1 LEAQLT
7 AALQAV
13 AALQARVQS
22 LEERLAVAESRLKKN
37 STNSDK
43 PPSSDGPDVIRTGSK
58 ASGKKRG
65 GQDGHEPHT
74 RELIP
79 TEECR
84 EVIAHKPRKCRCG
97 STHLGPLEL
106 RARHQIIYL
115 PELAAPVDEHQS
127 FGGICEG
134 CGADVVEPIPPE
146 FLCSAFGACVVALV
160 GQLTGEYHLPKRTVV
175 AVLEDL
181 FGVKISVGS
190 VSDQE
195 QTVARAVAQPVA
207 DAHEA
212 AKQAVQANADE
223 TGWRENKKRAW
234 LWVLV
239 TQLATVFVIASSRG
253 GQVAKA
259 LVGEGF
265 RGVLTTDRWVSYGA
279 VGAASRQLCWA
290 HLVRDF
296 LGWVDQ
302 GGDGE
307 IFATELLKRTKKM
320 FRWWNQLK
328 DGEISRA
335 VFQDRMAPLRRQ
347 MLELLEAA
355 GVCPETKVAGM
366 AREILKLRD
375 ALFTFIDTKGVD
387 PTNNAAERAIR
398 HAVIW
403 RKICFGTDS
412 AVGSRY
418 VERMLT
424 VVATLKQQ
432 QRSVRS
438 YLTEAIQALRDGLPA
453 PSLLPV

>member
-1 LEAQLT
+1 MQLA
-7 AALQAV
+7 AALQVV
-13 AALQARVQS
+13 ATLQERVKI
-22 LEERLAVAESRLKKN
+22 LEERLALAESRLKKN

-43 PPSSDGPDVIRTGSK
+43 PPSTDGPDVVRNSSK
-58 ASGKKRG
+58 ATGKKRG
-65 GQDGHEPHT
+65 GQPGHEPHL

-84 EVIAHKPRKCRCG
+84 KVILHKPRGCRCG
-97 STHLGPLEL
+97 STHLSPLEV
-106 RARHQIIYL
+106 RDRHQVVYL
-115 PELAAPVDEHQS
+115 PKLVAPVDEHQS
-127 FGGICEG
+127 MGGTCLE

-160 GQLTGEYHLPKRTVV
+160 AQLTGEYHLPKRTVV
-175 AVLEDL
+175 AVLADL
-181 FGVKISVGS
+181 FGIEISLGS
-190 VSDQE
+190 VCDQE
-195 QTVARAVAQPVA
+195 QTVAMALAEPVA
-207 DAHEA
+207 EAHTA
-212 AKQAVQANADE
+212 AKKAVQANADE

-239 TQLATVFVIASSRG
+239 TQVATVFAISPSRG
-253 GQVAKA
+253 GEAAKN
-259 LVGEGF
+259 LVGAGF
-265 RGVLTTDRWVSYGA
+265 RGVLTTDRWVSYCA
-279 VGAASRQLCWA
+279 VGAAWRQLCWA
-290 HLVRDF
+290 HLIRDF

-307 IFATELLKRTKKM
+307 VFANELLKRTKKM

-328 DGEISRA
+328 DGRISRA
-335 VFQDRMAPLRRQ
+335 VFQERMAPLRRQ

-355 GVCPETKVAGM
+355 EVCPETKVAGM

-375 ALFTFIDTKGVD
+375 ALFTFVDTKGVD

-412 AVGSRY
+412 AAGSRY

-438 YLTEAIQALRDGLPA
+438 YLTEAVQTMRDGLPA
-453 PSLLPV
+453 PSLLPI

>member
-1 LEAQLT
+1 M
-7 AALQAV
+7 
-13 AALQARVQS
+13 RS
-22 LEERLAVAESRLKKN
+22 
-37 STNSDK
+37 
-43 PPSSDGPDVIRTGSK
+43 
-58 ASGKKRG
+58 
-65 GQDGHEPHT
+65 
-74 RELIP
+74 
-79 TEECR
+79 
-84 EVIAHKPRKCRCG
+84 
-97 STHLGPLEL
+97 
-106 RARHQIIYL
+106 RHQVTYL
-115 PELAAPVDEHQS
+115 PKLVAPVDEHQS
-127 FGGICEG
+127 FGGTCRG

-175 AVLEDL
+175 AVLSDL
-181 FGVKISVGS
+181 FGIEISLGS
-190 VSDQE
+190 VCDQE
-195 QTVARAVAQPVA
+195 QVVAKAIAQPVA
-207 DAHEA
+207 EAHDA
-212 AKQAVQANADE
+212 AKRAARGNADE

-239 TQLATVFVIASSRG
+239 TQVATVFVIASSRG
-253 GQVAKA
+253 GQAAKA

-279 VGAASRQLCWA
+279 VGAAWRQLCWA

-302 GGDGE
+302 GGDG
-307 IFATELLKRTKKM
+307 ALLANELLKRTKKM
-320 FRWWNQLK
+320 FRWWNQFK
-328 DGEISRA
+328 DRRISRA
-335 VFQDRMAPLRRQ
+335 VFQERMVPLRRE

-355 GVCPETKVAGM
+355 GVCPETKTAGM

-375 ALFTFIDTKGVD
+375 ALFTFVDHLGVD

-412 AVGSRY
+412 AAGSRY

-432 QRSVRS
+432 QRLVRS

-453 PSLLPV
+453 PRLLPV